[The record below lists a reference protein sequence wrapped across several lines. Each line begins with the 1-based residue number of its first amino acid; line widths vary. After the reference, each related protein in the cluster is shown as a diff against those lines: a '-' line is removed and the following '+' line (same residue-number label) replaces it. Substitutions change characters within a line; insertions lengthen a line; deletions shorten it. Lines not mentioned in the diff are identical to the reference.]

1 MSTEDPQVHP
11 QPDRRAR
18 GAPGYQPEPGELVE
32 PASKP
37 SAGPGAA
44 PGLLAVRGLSKA
56 FAGVHALSDV
66 SFDLNSGEVHAL
78 LGENGAG
85 KSTLVKCISGV
96 IRADQGEVFLRG
108 KRFEPGDPDES
119 SRKGVG
125 VVFQELPL
133 IPDLS
138 VMENIYFNRQPLSPL
153 GTIRRRRL
161 RAQAEEL
168 FSDLNLKGIDPTR
181 PVRELSVAARQFV
194 AIAKVLADDPAVVV
208 LDEATSALGPAEVTW
223 LLERASA
230 LASRGKGIIFISHRL
245 AEVQDVSD
253 RVTVLR
259 NGQMVG
265 TWDRGAA
272 STDDLVSAMLGR
284 SLEQLYPV
292 RAPEPRPRIVL
303 SVREL
308 SSGRRLRNANLE
320 VHEGEILGVAGL
332 EGQGQLELFLSLYG
346 IIRARGSIEVDGVRR
361 HIRSPRDALK
371 AGIGL
376 ALVPEDRKTEGILPT
391 LSVRENLS
399 LPVLEKLHRYG
410 LVRRND
416 ERSLVAPV
424 VRDLKIGRGDA
435 EQAAA
440 SLSGG
445 NQQKVVVGKF
455 LLTGARLLLL
465 YDLARGVDVGTK
477 AEIFKMVQT
486 LAGEGYGFLFYSSDV
501 TELANVPHRVVVMF
515 DGRVTAEFRA
525 GTFSQEQLV
534 AAMVGQELTAE
545 GADERDVAGALPPA
559 GMAAASEV
567 GHQGEP
573 DPRTPLRAERDQG
586 SQLQRF
592 AR

>member
-1 MSTEDPQVHP
+1 MSTQN
-11 QPDRRAR
+11 
-18 GAPGYQPEPGELVE
+18 PEETTD
-32 PASKP
+32 
-37 SAGPGAA
+37 
-44 PGLLAVRGLSKA
+44 LLAVRGLTKA
-56 FAGVHALSDV
+56 FAGVHALDDV
-66 SFDLNSGEVHAL
+66 SFGLRSGEVHAL

-96 IRADQGEVFLRG
+96 VVPDQGEVFLRG
-108 KRFEPGDPDES
+108 ERFQPHDPDES

-138 VMENIYFNRQPLSPL
+138 VMENIYFNRQPLSPA
-153 GTIRRRRL
+153 GTVLRRRL
-161 RAQAEEL
+161 RAKAEEL
-168 FSDLNLKGIDPTR
+168 FSALGLHGIDPTK

-230 LASRGKGIIFISHRL
+230 LAAQGKGIIFISHRL
-245 AEVQDVSD
+245 SEVQDVSN

-259 NGQMVG
+259 NSHMVG
-265 TWDRGAA
+265 TWERGQAT
-272 STDDLVSAMLGR
+272 TDDLVSAMLGR

-292 RAPEPRPRIVL
+292 RAPEPRPSTLL
-303 SVREL
+303 SVKEL
-308 SSGRRLRNANLE
+308 SSGRRLRSATLD
-320 VHEGEILGVAGL
+320 VREGEILGVAGL

-346 IIRARGSIEVDGVRR
+346 VIRSHGSISVDGVRR

-391 LSVRENLS
+391 LTVRENLA
-399 LPVLEKLHRYG
+399 LPVLEKLNRYG
-410 LVRRND
+410 LIRRSE
-416 ERSLVAPV
+416 ERSLIAPV

-435 EQAAA
+435 EQSAA

-515 DGRVTAEFRA
+515 DGRVTTEFSA

-534 AAMVGQELTAE
+534 AAMVGHEL
-545 GADERDVAGALPPA
+545 VAGRPEAAVADPVDRASMTTASRGNYAGGPGPAATIGRPRPP
-559 GMAAASEV
+559 GLRM
-567 GHQGEP
+567 GE
-573 DPRTPLRAERDQG
+573 AQ
-586 SQLQRF
+586 
-592 AR
+592 

>member
-1 MSTEDPQVHP
+1 MLLATPAGARRPEKKEMSTVN
-11 QPDRRAR
+11 
-18 GAPGYQPEPGELVE
+18 PESTTE
-32 PASKP
+32 
-37 SAGPGAA
+37 
-44 PGLLAVRGLSKA
+44 LLAVRGLTKA

-66 SFDLNSGEVHAL
+66 SFDLRAGEVHAL

-96 IRADQGEVFLRG
+96 VEPDQGQVFLNG
-108 KRFEPGDPDES
+108 APFHPNDPDES
-119 SRKGVG
+119 SRQGVG

-138 VMENIYFNRQPLSPL
+138 VMENIYFNRQPLSPA
-153 GTIRRRRL
+153 GTVLRRRL
-161 RAQAEEL
+161 RAKTEEL
-168 FSDLNLKGIDPTR
+168 FSDLGLQGIDPTR
-181 PVRELSVAARQFV
+181 SVRDLSVAGRQFV

-223 LLERASA
+223 LLERATA
-230 LASRGKGIIFISHRL
+230 LAAKGKGIIFISHRL
-245 AEVQDVSD
+245 SEVEDVSD

-259 NGQMVG
+259 NGHMVG
-265 TWDRGAA
+265 TWDRGMAT
-272 STDDLVSAMLGR
+272 TDELVSAMLGR

-292 RAPEPRPRIVL
+292 RAPEPGPNILL
-303 SVREL
+303 SIKEL
-308 SSGRRLRNANLE
+308 SSGRRLRSATLD

-346 IIRARGSIEVDGVRR
+346 VIRSRGSISVNGVRR

-391 LSVRENLS
+391 LTVRENLS
-399 LPVLEKLHRYG
+399 LPVLDKLHRYG
-410 LVRRND
+410 LVRRNE
-416 ERSLVAPV
+416 ERSMIAPV
-424 VRDLKIGRGDA
+424 VRDLKIGRGDS
-435 EQAAA
+435 EQTAA

-477 AEIFKMVQT
+477 AEIFRMVQT

-515 DGRVTAEFRA
+515 DGRVTTEFGA

-534 AAMVGQELTAE
+534 AAMVGHELASEQRPAEAIISESTGISKSIGTSKSNGISGPAGPTRVSGGEHE
-545 GADERDVAGALPPA
+545 GAPGPA
-559 GMAAASEV
+559 PAV
-567 GHQGEP
+567 GGPRAQG
-573 DPRTPLRAERDQG
+573 L
-586 SQLQRF
+586 QLGE
-592 AR
+592 AT

>member
-1 MSTEDPQVHP
+1 MSTGP
-11 QPDRRAR
+11 
-18 GAPGYQPEPGELVE
+18 PETTAE
-32 PASKP
+32 
-37 SAGPGAA
+37 
-44 PGLLAVRGLSKA
+44 LLAVRGLSKA

-66 SFDLNSGEVHAL
+66 NFDLRSAEVHAL

-85 KSTLVKCISGV
+85 KSTLVKCVSGV
-96 IRADQGEVFLRG
+96 VQPDEGEVFLKG
-108 KRFEPGDPDES
+108 ARFQPHDPDES

-138 VMENIYFNRQPLSPL
+138 VMENIYFNRQPLSPV
-153 GTIRRRRL
+153 GTVLKRKL

-168 FSDLNLKGIDPTR
+168 FSGLGLKGIDPTR
-181 PVRELSVAARQFV
+181 QVRDLSVAARQFV
-194 AIAKVLADDPAVVV
+194 AIAKVLADDPAVIV

-223 LLERASA
+223 LLEWASV

-245 AEVQDVSD
+245 SEVQDVSD

-259 NGQMVG
+259 NGHMVG

-272 STDDLVSAMLGR
+272 TTDDLVSAMLGR

-292 RAPEPRPRIVL
+292 RAPEPRPAALL

-308 SSGRRLRNANLE
+308 SAGRRLHSADLE

-346 IIRARGSIEVDGVRR
+346 VIRSRGSISVDGVRR

-410 LVRRND
+410 VVRRNE
-416 ERSLVAPV
+416 ERSLIAPV

-435 EQAAA
+435 EQAAR

-486 LAGEGYGFLFYSSDV
+486 LAAEGYGFLFYSSDV

-515 DGRVTAEFRA
+515 DGRVTTEFRA
-525 GTFSQEQLV
+525 GSFSQEQLV
-534 AAMVGQELTAE
+534 GAMVGQELVTE
-545 GADERDVAGALPPA
+545 GADGVAVAGPLDQVGSWPPA
-559 GMAAASEV
+559 STATASGGGTESPSDARTV
-567 GHQGEP
+567 PGAQPASGLQWGE
-573 DPRTPLRAERDQG
+573 LR
-586 SQLQRF
+586 
-592 AR
+592 

>member
-1 MSTEDPQVHP
+1 MLRTAPAGVRRPEEKDMSTEDPQVQP
-11 QPDRRAR
+11 QENRRP
-18 GAPGYQPEPGELVE
+18 GTAPGRQREPEGHSRLSGTPGTGTGV
-32 PASKP
+32 
-37 SAGPGAA
+37 
-44 PGLLAVRGLSKA
+44 LAVRGLSKA

-66 SFDLNSGEVHAL
+66 SFDLRSGEVHAL

-96 IRADQGEVFLRG
+96 IRADEGEVFLRG
-108 KRFEPGDPDES
+108 SRFQPDDPDES

-133 IPDLS
+133 IPDLT

-153 GTIRRRRL
+153 GTVRRGRL

-168 FSDLNLKGIDPTR
+168 FSDLGLKGIDPTR

-194 AIAKVLADDPAVVV
+194 AIAKVLADDPAVIV

-230 LASRGKGIIFISHRL
+230 LASNGKGIIFISHRL

-259 NGQMVG
+259 NGHMVG

-284 SLEQLYPV
+284 SLEQLYPT
-292 RAPEPRPRIVL
+292 RSPEPRPGILL

-308 SSGRRLRNANLE
+308 SAGRRLRHANLE

-346 IIRARGSIEVDGVRR
+346 VIRGRGAIYVDGVRC

-399 LPVLEKLHRYG
+399 LPVLDKLHRYG
-410 LVRRND
+410 LVRRNE
-416 ERSLVAPV
+416 ERSLIAPV
-424 VRDLKIGRGDA
+424 VHGLKIGRGDA

-465 YDLARGVDVGTK
+465 YDLTRGVDVGTK
-477 AEIFKMVQT
+477 AEIFRMVQT

-515 DGRVTAEFRA
+515 DGRVTAEFNA

-534 AAMVGQELTAE
+534 GAMVGEELAPE
-545 GADERDVAGALPPA
+545 RPDEPDVAGSLHPA
-559 GMAAASEV
+559 NLAAAPKS
-567 GHQGEP
+567 GA
-573 DPRTPLRAERDQG
+573 RT
-586 SQLQRF
+586 LQWGDTT
-592 AR
+592 